1 MATTTTR
8 GAADGRRGGNAANA
22 ISRVST
28 GDGDDESLHHIF
40 CWVPLDF
47 YTMGSIGNV
56 ELLFEQSNPP
66 CSPTGSRYLGSLPE
80 TNMEMATRSNAS
92 VSCSSL
98 EMVQSF
104 STCWDS
110 LVPVDENAGFTEK
123 VIARHHSTFNPL
135 NAVALEHLPNV
146 NVVHHHPSSPLVG
159 RTPSISFLLN
169 GTYPANIDNFCLVES
184 STTVSTVPPADYHL
198 GSPNQ
203 CCSVNPSPENP
214 RSRVQASD
222 RECEGLDY
230 GSADQKEEQN
240 AVNSVPK
247 SLSDGKKRMRMPDCL
262 VLESNSNFNKAQV
275 TTVHFSVSLANQ
287 LSSYPSR
294 IESDQPKHGSKFS
307 NESMKMQKERDT
319 RDDLSKSNARQSQDQ
334 SQNVDAP
341 KEDYIHIRARRG
353 QATNS
358 HSLAERVRREKIS
371 ERMRFLQ
378 DLVPGCNKVTGK
390 AVMLDEIINYVQSLQ
405 RQVEFLS
412 MKLATV
418 IPQID
423 VEGTL
428 LKDIFHSDGS
438 ISDSLGFTHN
448 INSTYPINGYPLESK
463 ESGTD
468 VMQCLKSYGDTRKS
482 SMNSELFQM
491 DQVPNTCNDELQGI
505 VQMGYI
511 PLEHCHILEKN
522 DSLNVGK

>member
-1 MATTTTR
+1 
-8 GAADGRRGGNAANA
+8 
-22 ISRVST
+22 
-28 GDGDDESLHHIF
+28 
-40 CWVPLDF
+40 
-47 YTMGSIGNV
+47 MGSIGNV
-56 ELLFEQSNPP
+56 ELLFEQSNGIPP
-66 CSPTGSRYLGSLPE
+66 CSPTRSRFLGLLPE
-80 TNMEMATRSNAS
+80 TNMEMATPSNAS

-98 EMVQSF
+98 EMLQSF
-104 STCWDS
+104 STWDS

-123 VIARHHSTFNPL
+123 VTARHHSTFNPL
-135 NAVALEHLPNV
+135 NAVALEHLPCV

-159 RTPSISFLLN
+159 RTPSISCLLS
-169 GTYPANIDNFCLVES
+169 GTYPANINNFCLVES

-198 GSPNQ
+198 GTPNQ

-222 RECEGLDY
+222 GECEGLDY
-230 GSADQKEEQN
+230 DPADQKEEQN
-240 AVNSVPK
+240 VANSDPK
-247 SLSDGKKRMRMPDCL
+247 SLSDGKKRMRVPDCL
-262 VLESNSNFNKAQV
+262 VLESNSNFNKAQ
-275 TTVHFSVSLANQ
+275 
-287 LSSYPSR
+287 R

-307 NESMKMQKERDT
+307 NESMKMQKERDI

-341 KEDYIHIRARRG
+341 MEDYIHIRARRG

-418 IPQID
+418 IPHID

-438 ISDSLGFTHN
+438 ISDALGFIHN
-448 INSTYPINGYPLESK
+448 INSTYPINGYPLESI

-468 VMQCLKSYGDTRKS
+468 VMQCLKNCGDTRKS

-505 VQMGYI
+505 
-511 PLEHCHILEKN
+511 
-522 DSLNVGK
+522 SLRWDT